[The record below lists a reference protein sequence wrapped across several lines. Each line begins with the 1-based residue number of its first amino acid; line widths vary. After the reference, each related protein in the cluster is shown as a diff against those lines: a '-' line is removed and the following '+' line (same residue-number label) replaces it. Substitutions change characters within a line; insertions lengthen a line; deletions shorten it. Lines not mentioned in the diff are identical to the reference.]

1 MMRQA
6 AVADRVEQ
14 RRTRIK
20 ILNGPTMIC
29 DAEGCY
35 AKAAYLFREEDGP
48 IAAFCGTHAHESA
61 SRAGIPLPT
70 SKITILRAMPLGAMA
85 ARRVS

>member
-20 ILNGPTMIC
+20 ILNNRPMCC
-29 DAEGCY
+29 DAEGCQ

-48 IAAFCGTHAHESA
+48 IAAFCDVHADESA

-70 SKITILRAMPLGAMA
+70 SKITILRAMMA
-85 ARRVS
+85 

>member
-6 AVADRVEQ
+6 AAARSIEQ

-20 ILNGPTMIC
+20 ILNGPAMNC
-29 DAEGCY
+29 DAEGCH

-48 IAAFCGTHAHESA
+48 IAAFCEVHADESA

-70 SKITILRAMPLGAMA
+70 SKITILRTM
-85 ARRVS
+85 VC

>member
-20 ILNGPTMIC
+20 ILNKPPMSC
-29 DAEGCY
+29 DVAGCH

-48 IAAFCGTHAHESA
+48 IAAFCDVHADESA

-70 SKITILRAMPLGAMA
+70 SKITILRTMLA
-85 ARRVS
+85 

>member
-20 ILNGPTMIC
+20 ILNGPAMIC

-48 IAAFCGTHAHESA
+48 ISALCGIHAHESA

-70 SKITILRAMPLGAMA
+70 SKITILRAMPIGAMA
-85 ARRVS
+85 AHRVS

>member
-6 AVADRVEQ
+6 AVAQVEQ

-20 ILNGPTMIC
+20 ILNGPAMSC
-29 DAEGCY
+29 DAEGCHV
-35 AKAAYLFREEDGP
+35 KAAYLFREEDGP
-48 IAAFCGTHAHESA
+48 IEALCEVHADESA

-70 SKITILRAMPLGAMA
+70 SKITILRTMLG
-85 ARRVS
+85 

>member
-6 AVADRVEQ
+6 ATARSLEP

-20 ILNGPTMIC
+20 ILNGPAMSC
-29 DAEGCY
+29 DAEGCH

-48 IAAFCGTHAHESA
+48 IAAFCEVHADESA

-70 SKITILRAMPLGAMA
+70 SKITILRTM
-85 ARRVS
+85 VC

>member
-1 MMRQA
+1 MRQA

-20 ILNGPTMIC
+20 ILNGPAMIC

-48 IAAFCGTHAHESA
+48 IAAFCGIHADESA

-70 SKITILRAMPLGAMA
+70 SKITILRAMPIGAMA

>member
-1 MMRQA
+1 MRQA
-6 AVADRVEQ
+6 AAARSIEQ

-20 ILNGPTMIC
+20 ILNGPAMSC
-29 DAEGCY
+29 DAEGCH

-48 IAAFCGTHAHESA
+48 ITAFCEVHADESA

-70 SKITILRAMPLGAMA
+70 SKITILRTMA
-85 ARRVS
+85 G

>member
-1 MMRQA
+1 MMLQA
-6 AVADRVEQ
+6 AAARPVEQ

-20 ILNGPTMIC
+20 ILNGPAMSC
-29 DAEGCY
+29 DAEGCH

-48 IAAFCGTHAHESA
+48 FAAFCDFHADESA

-70 SKITILRAMPLGAMA
+70 SKIAILRTML
-85 ARRVS
+85 S

>member
-6 AVADRVEQ
+6 AAARSIEQ

-20 ILNGPTMIC
+20 ILNGPAMSC
-29 DAEGCY
+29 DAEGCH

-48 IAAFCGTHAHESA
+48 ITAFCEVHADESA

-70 SKITILRAMPLGAMA
+70 SKITILRTMA
-85 ARRVS
+85 G

>member
-6 AVADRVEQ
+6 AVARQTDQ

-20 ILNGPTMIC
+20 ILNGPAMSC
-29 DAEGCY
+29 DAEGCH

-48 IAAFCGTHAHESA
+48 IAAFCDVHADESA
-61 SRAGIPLPT
+61 SKAGIPLPT
-70 SKITILRAMPLGAMA
+70 SKITILRTMLA
-85 ARRVS
+85 

>member
-1 MMRQA
+1 MRQA
-6 AVADRVEQ
+6 AVAHQVEQ

-20 ILNGPTMIC
+20 ILNGPAMSC

-48 IAAFCGTHAHESA
+48 IAAFCDVHADESA

-70 SKITILRAMPLGAMA
+70 SKITILRTMLG
-85 ARRVS
+85 

>member
-6 AVADRVEQ
+6 AVARQVEQ

-20 ILNGPTMIC
+20 ILNNPPMSC
-29 DAEGCY
+29 DAEGCH

-48 IAAFCGTHAHESA
+48 IAAFCDVHADESA

-70 SKITILRAMPLGAMA
+70 SKITILRAMLA
-85 ARRVS
+85 

>member
-1 MMRQA
+1 MMLQA
-6 AVADRVEQ
+6 AAARPVEQ

-20 ILNGPTMIC
+20 ILNGPAMFC
-29 DAEGCY
+29 DAEGCH

-48 IAAFCGTHAHESA
+48 IAAFCNVHADESA

-70 SKITILRAMPLGAMA
+70 SKITILRTMA
-85 ARRVS
+85 S

>member
-20 ILNGPTMIC
+20 ILNNPPMSC
-29 DAEGCY
+29 DAEGCH

-48 IAAFCGTHAHESA
+48 IAAYCDFHADESA
-61 SRAGIPLPT
+61 CRAGIPLPT
-70 SKITILRAMPLGAMA
+70 SKNTILRAMLA
-85 ARRVS
+85 

>member
-1 MMRQA
+1 MMLQA
-6 AVADRVEQ
+6 ATARQVEQ

-20 ILNGPTMIC
+20 ILNGPAMSC
-29 DAEGCY
+29 DAEGCH

-48 IAAFCGTHAHESA
+48 IAAFCDVHADESA

-70 SKITILRAMPLGAMA
+70 SKITILRAMMG
-85 ARRVS
+85 

>member
-1 MMRQA
+1 MRQA

-29 DAEGCY
+29 DADGCH
-35 AKAAYLFREEDGP
+35 AKASYLFREEDGP
-48 IAAFCGTHAHESA
+48 IAAYCAVHADQSA
-61 SRAGIPLPT
+61 CRAGIPLPT
-70 SKITILRAMPLGAMA
+70 SKITILRAIPAGAMS
-85 ARRVS
+85 ARRAY

>member
-6 AVADRVEQ
+6 AAARSIEQ

-20 ILNGPTMIC
+20 ILNGPAMSC
-29 DAEGCY
+29 DAEGCH

-48 IAAFCGTHAHESA
+48 IAAFCDVHADESA

-70 SKITILRAMPLGAMA
+70 SKITILRTMLG
-85 ARRVS
+85 

>member
-6 AVADRVEQ
+6 AVADRAEQ

-20 ILNGPTMIC
+20 ILNNPPMSC
-29 DAEGCY
+29 DAEGCH

-48 IAAFCGTHAHESA
+48 IAAYCEVHADESA

-70 SKITILRAMPLGAMA
+70 SKITILRTMLG
-85 ARRVS
+85 

>member
-6 AVADRVEQ
+6 AVAARVEQ

-29 DAEGCY
+29 DAEGCHG
-35 AKAAYLFREEDGP
+35 KAAYLFREEDGP
-48 IAAFCGTHAHESA
+48 IAAYCKVHGDESA

-70 SKITILRAMPLGAMA
+70 SKITILRSMPIGAMA
-85 ARRVS
+85 TRLVS